1 MNPFWTCELYD
12 YIQRQKELFIY
23 AIDRDTNRP
32 IQIDAEQDLD
42 YFEDYDNLTIFIEE
56 KGKGHIVN
64 IEKLTLYLKLSLIIY
79 FSSLF
84 FFLQSGRIRLIFYS
98 KLRRRFLTVKPVTH
112 SSNSF

>member
-56 KGKGHIVN
+56 KGKGHQVN
-64 IEKLTLYLKLSLIIY
+64 IEKLKLYLALKII
-79 FSSLF
+79 FNI
-84 FFLQSGRIRLIFYS
+84 FLQSGRIHLIFYS

-112 SSNSF
+112 S